1 MSYVG
6 MELERTRLDTLSSIE
21 SKTVFLFWA
30 CFMFGSHRCVWEL
43 INDWNQLAILMF
55 ECVWHRSSRFSW
67 VRQGHSKHA
76 DGWTDLIIA
85 SLLTY
90 LWVVLQLRSR
100 LRPDPKNVSKEQLP
114 KKNLIRLESVS
125 FLSISNCRMWDLH
138 RIQTDNNILH
148 QHVLQD

>member
-6 MELERTRLDTLSSIE
+6 MELERTRLDTLSSLE
-21 SKTVFLFWA
+21 GKTVFLFWA
-30 CFMFGSHRCVWEL
+30 GLMFGSHRCVWEL

-90 LWVVLQLRSR
+90 LWVVLRLRSR
-100 LRPDPKNVSKEQLP
+100 LRPDPKKYPKNSYQKEFSLACRVFPSFFPFLTVGCGICIGSKQCMHGCCYP
-114 KKNLIRLESVS
+114 
-125 FLSISNCRMWDLH
+125 
-138 RIQTDNNILH
+138 
-148 QHVLQD
+148 